1 MYESKG
7 IAQRRVFFVLVRYL
21 LTYERHIKFSAS
33 IKLAGRF
40 LARATDHLLQKGSK
54 GRDRGAA
61 FREYTVFSWKSER
74 IDAAGTMLCELEGR
88 TGARPE
94 AVEKQLR
101 KQTAEVAFLPRERGK
116 NS

>member
-1 MYESKG
+1 M
-7 IAQRRVFFVLVRYL
+7 RCL
-21 LTYERHIKFSAS
+21 LTYERHIKYSAS
-33 IKLAGRF
+33 IKLTGRF
-40 LARATDHLLQKGSK
+40 LARAADHLLRKGSK
-54 GRDRGAA
+54 GDRGAA
-61 FREYTVFSWKSER
+61 FREYTVFSWKGER
-74 IDAAGTMLCELEGR
+74 IDAAGTMLCDLEGR